1 MKMSFLGHEKPLY
14 TVMVQADNPD
24 RIEELVRLSIPEGAD
39 AFGMQICQLKPEY
52 RNRDVYRRLF
62 SCTEGKPIYATH
74 YRIGKNEGKSDET
87 LAQELLEL
95 AECGATICDVM
106 GDYFD
111 PTEAPLREFT
121 EDPTAIKKQME
132 LIDALHARG
141 AEVIMSSHVC
151 RFISAEDV
159 LRIARAHEARG
170 ADICKIVTMAS
181 NTREEIE
188 NLRIINLLKENL
200 RIPFLFLCGGECH
213 VLRRVGHALG
223 NCMTLCVHEY
233 DDLAT
238 KSQPLLRDMAAI
250 RGLMA

>member
-1 MKMSFLGHEKPLY
+1 MKMSFLGHDKPLY
-14 TVMVQADNPD
+14 TVMVQADTPD

-62 SCTEGKPIYATH
+62 SCTEGKPIYATN

-170 ADICKIVTMAS
+170 ADICKIVVGADTM
-181 NTREEIE
+181 EEQIE
-188 NLRIINLLKENL
+188 NMRIATLLKKEL
-200 RIPFLFLCGGECH
+200 KIPFLFLSGGECRL
-213 VLRRVGHALG
+213 LRRIGGELG
-223 NCMTLCVHEY
+223 CCMYLCVHEY
-233 DDLAT
+233 DDFAT
-238 KSQPLLRDMAAI
+238 TMQPLLTS
-250 RGLMA
+250 LKTLHENL

>member
-24 RIEELVRLSIPEGAD
+24 RIEELVRLSLPEGAD

-62 SCTEGKPIYATH
+62 SCTEGKPIYATN

-170 ADICKIVTMAS
+170 ADVCKIVVGADTM
-181 NTREEIE
+181 EEQIE
-188 NLRIINLLKENL
+188 NMRIATLLKKEL
-200 RIPFLFLCGGECH
+200 KIPFLFLSGGECKI
-213 VLRRVGHALG
+213 LRRIGGELG
-223 NCMTLCVHEY
+223 CCMYLCVHEY
-233 DDLAT
+233 DDFAT
-238 KSQPLLRDMAAI
+238 TMQPLLTS
-250 RGLMA
+250 LKTFHENL

>member
-24 RIEELVRLSIPEGAD
+24 RIEELVRLSLPEGAD

-62 SCTEGKPIYATH
+62 SCTEGKPIYATN
-74 YRIGKNEGKSDET
+74 YRIGKNEGKSDEI
-87 LAQELLEL
+87 LAEELLEL
-95 AECGATICDVM
+95 AECGATICDMM

-111 PTEAPLREFT
+111 RTEAPLREFT
-121 EDPTAIKKQME
+121 EDPTAIKRQME

-170 ADICKIVTMAS
+170 ADICKIVVGADTM
-181 NTREEIE
+181 EEQIE
-188 NLRIINLLKENL
+188 NMRIATLLKKEL
-200 RIPFLFLCGGECH
+200 KIPFLFLSGGECRL
-213 VLRRVGHALG
+213 LRRIGGELG
-223 NCMTLCVHEY
+223 CCMYLCVHEY
-233 DDLAT
+233 DDFAT
-238 KSQPLLRDMAAI
+238 TMQPLLTS
-250 RGLMA
+250 LKTLHENL